1 VSEGL
6 DALDHLLRPAA
17 GQPDGAIVLFHGRG
31 VDERDL
37 YPLLDEL
44 DPDRRLVGATPRAP
58 LALPPDPGA
67 HWYVVRQLGYPDRET
82 FDASFGLAS
91 RWLEALSEVSG
102 VPPEQT
108 VLGGFSQGAVM
119 TYALGLAAGRPR
131 PAGVM
136 ALSGFIPTVEGLS
149 LDLESRRGLPVAIA
163 HGSLD
168 PVIGVEFGRE
178 ARERLQAAGLDVT
191 YRESPIG
198 HGVDPRLLP
207 DLSLWLAERL
217 PAGAPPAS

>member
-17 GQPDGAIVLFHGRG
+17 GGPDGAIVLFHGRG

-44 DPDRRLVGATPRAP
+44 DPDRRLLGATPRAP

-67 HWYVVRQLGYPDRET
+67 HWYAVRQLGYPDRET

-91 RWLEALSEVSG
+91 SWLEALSEVSG
-102 VPPEQT
+102 VPPERT

-119 TYALGLAAGRPR
+119 AYALGLAAGKPR

-168 PVIGVEFGRE
+168 PVIGVDFGRE
-178 ARERLQAAGLDVT
+178 ARDRLQTAGLDVT

-198 HGVDPRLLP
+198 HGVDPGLLP
-207 DLSLWLAERL
+207 ELSHWLAQRL
-217 PAGAPPAS
+217 PAA